1 MSPKSRIP
9 SEAPQ
14 ACKEPVTLV
23 LEERNCLRISGGCW
37 CQVPLHQAA
46 DTTQFMTAR
55 GWRLPGWGTEG
66 WDTLSLDGERA
77 SHLPA
82 PFLSNTFLLIQQSK
96 SRVRAREKLGG
107 EGRQAN

>member
-1 MSPKSRIP
+1 MPSPSIP
-9 SEAPQ
+9 GSLHYSIYEGMW
-14 ACKEPVTLV
+14 
-23 LEERNCLRISGGCW
+23 LEIL
-37 CQVPLHQAA
+37 
-46 DTTQFMTAR
+46 
-55 GWRLPGWGTEG
+55 GWGAER

-96 SRVRAREKLGG
+96 SRVGAREKLGG